1 MFSLFEQGLGTCLR
15 WFCGLSGEERYWEWA
30 DRLQRG
36 PAAMGFEVTLVDGLE
51 SEPDGSAVVS
61 QQDKV
66 LASYR
71 DTMRLDDAVMALLEI
86 GMEGSRD

>member
-1 MFSLFEQGLGTCLR
+1 
-15 WFCGLSGEERYWEWA
+15 
-30 DRLQRG
+30 
-36 PAAMGFEVTLVDGLE
+36 MGFEVTLVDGLE